1 MLYESY
7 ICAMEKKGLNKKDMY
22 WMQKTYGYRSHR
34 EMRQN
39 TYLNWQGLWDIT
51 QPSINRAQARSDG
64 AQHLHWLP
72 LHHTLLQQKD
82 FICTK
87 SSSDTFNLALQ
98 PSIPTLSESQ
108 DRCAYFTIV
117 NLLSD
122 ITPTLLP
129 EPLCKMA
136 YKSDHHGLHPYPG
149 QFREDIVFSSNW
161 HKLGASRVSQ
171 LKYMWFNFASPAF
184 ACCLACLRLA

>member
-1 MLYESY
+1 MCNGKERAEQKGHVLNAENIWVQESQGDEAEH
-7 ICAMEKKGLNKKDMY
+7 IFELARVMG
-22 WMQKTYGYRSHR
+22 H
-34 EMRQN
+34 N
-39 TYLNWQGLWDIT
+39 TTKHQ
-51 QPSINRAQARSDG
+51 QARSDG

-149 QFREDIVFSSNW
+149 QFREDIVFSSN
-161 HKLGASRVSQ
+161 
-171 LKYMWFNFASPAF
+171 
-184 ACCLACLRLA
+184 